1 MDTDMVPPLGT
12 SAADAIAGSSI
23 AAATISMDRAHF
35 RAPGNRF

>member
-12 SAADAIAGSSI
+12 SAADAIVGNSI
-23 AAATISMDRAHF
+23 AATISMDRAHF

>member
-23 AAATISMDRAHF
+23 AAAISMDRAHF